1 MKLKFNLLVLLLII
15 SNSVFSQKTIKMT
28 CNYGS
33 KNKDIQ
39 ELIDFEGIFI
49 EQLNFEG
56 ENLNGKTYIIKII
69 EFKEGKKINS
79 STLFD
84 GTESDYFKINS
95 DSVSLKF
102 FFKLNDGELK
112 VQIRG
117 NNFFSKKTYFKLYDD
132 AYKYA
137 LKDFFY
143 NKSEL
148 NIDLSKTNAVLA
160 IITPSIHKDGTG
172 SYCEV
177 VQKDVAPEELGAHF
191 KIPHYFIVT
200 IEFK

>member
-1 MKLKFNLLVLLLII
+1 MKLKFNLLVLLVII
-15 SNSVFSQKTIKMT
+15 SNSVFSQKTVKMT

-33 KNKDIQ
+33 NNKDIQ
-39 ELIDFEGIFI
+39 ELTDFEGIYI

-56 ENLNGKTYIIKII
+56 ENLNGKSYIIKII

-102 FFKLNDGELK
+102 FFKLNNGELK

-117 NNFFSKKTYFKLYDD
+117 NNFLSKKSYFKLYDD
-132 AYKYA
+132 AYEYA

-148 NIDLSKTNAVLA
+148 NIYLSKTNAVFA
-160 IITPSIHKDGTG
+160 IITPSIHKDGSG
-172 SYCEV
+172 SYCQV
-177 VQKDVAPEELGAHF
+177 VQTDVTPEELGTHF

>member
-1 MKLKFNLLVLLLII
+1 MKLKFNLIVFLLI
-15 SNSVFSQKTIKMT
+15 SNSVFSQKTVKMT

-33 KNKDIQ
+33 NNKDIQ
-39 ELIDFEGIFI
+39 ELTVFEGIFI

-56 ENLNGKTYIIKII
+56 ENLNGKSYIIKII

-84 GTESDYFKINS
+84 GTESDYFRINS
-95 DSVSLKF
+95 GSVSLKF

-132 AYKYA
+132 VYQYA
-137 LKDFFY
+137 LKDFFSY
-143 NKSEL
+143 KSEL

-177 VQKDVAPEELGAHF
+177 VQTDVAPEELGAHF

>member
-1 MKLKFNLLVLLLII
+1 MKLKFNLLVLLVII
-15 SNSVFSQKTIKMT
+15 SNSVFSQKTVKMT

-33 KNKDIQ
+33 NNKDIQ
-39 ELIDFEGIFI
+39 ELTDFEGIYI

-56 ENLNGKTYIIKII
+56 ENLNGKSYIIKII

-117 NNFFSKKTYFKLYDD
+117 NNFLSKKTYFKLYDD
-132 AYKYA
+132 ADKYA
-137 LKDFFY
+137 LKDFFF

-160 IITPSIHKDGTG
+160 IITPSIHKDGSG
-172 SYCEV
+172 SYCQV
-177 VQKDVAPEELGAHF
+177 VQTDVTPEELGTHF

>member
-15 SNSVFSQKTIKMT
+15 SNSVFSQKTVKMT
-28 CNYGS
+28 CNYGIN
-33 KNKDIQ
+33 NKDIQ
-39 ELIDFEGIFI
+39 ELTDFEGIYI

-56 ENLNGKTYIIKII
+56 ENLNGKSYIIKII

-84 GTESDYFKINS
+84 DKSDYFKINS

-117 NNFFSKKTYFKLYDD
+117 NNFLSKKTYFKLYNDE
-132 AYKYA
+132 YEYA

-148 NIDLSKTNAVLA
+148 NIDLSKTNAVFA
-160 IITPSIHKDGTG
+160 IITPSIHKDGSG
-172 SYCEV
+172 SYCQV
-177 VQKDVAPEELGAHF
+177 VQTDVTPEELGTHF

>member
-117 NNFFSKKTYFKLYDD
+117 NNFLSKKTYFKLYDD
-132 AYKYA
+132 ADKYA
-137 LKDFFY
+137 LKDFFF

-177 VQKDVAPEELGAHF
+177 VQSDVAPEELGTQF
-191 KIPHYFIVT
+191 NIPHYFIVT